1 MSELVWYV
9 DMRHQ
14 LCELLLTSLHAIISG
29 TVMTERMRTTTSS
42 LSLSSRF
49 SFDMVVRTWNRC
61 EWRSITST
69 GLTPLASAYHGHD
82 IRDDKT
88 KCNCECEI
96 NKQTNMTSSLR
107 TILVAKR

>member
-49 SFDMVVRTWNRC
+49 SFDMVVRTWNR
-61 EWRSITST
+61 
-69 GLTPLASAYHGHD
+69 
-82 IRDDKT
+82 
-88 KCNCECEI
+88 
-96 NKQTNMTSSLR
+96 
-107 TILVAKR
+107 